1 MLRRALSAAPALS
14 RASSVLLSRPTPALA
29 RVQALRPV
37 LPALQQRRGMGAAAF
52 LDEADVTDRVL
63 GCLKNFQKVDPTKV
77 RGSACRRS
85 SQWLPERARAA
96 LTYAPVCWRSQVTAT
111 SHFLTD
117 LGLDSLDAVEVVMS
131 FEDEFAIEIPDADAE
146 KIVSTADAIKCA
158 SRSRTR
164 CAALS
169 GDCGG
174 LLAGLPART
183 AARARTAGVDCHPFA
198 FAGMCSSTL
207 TPSERAS
214 LGLHWHSSHRRH
226 KLRPASVSNS
236 ANTAPLCRTVERTKQ
251 HAGQRAPKAP
261 GPARGARRRASPRVQ
276 RRSRMLCRGSRAAR
290 WGRSK
295 LFIPTYRSCSEC
307 ASLMR
312 HCFRARSH
320 EEQSYAS
327 ETKFRGRS

>member
-1 MLRRALSAAPALS
+1 MNIHKTPFSAMLRRAVSRLAVAPALS

-111 SHFLTD
+111 SHFMND

-226 KLRPASVSNS
+226 KLEIRSRSRSFAI
-236 ANTAPLCRTVERTKQ
+236 
-251 HAGQRAPKAP
+251 
-261 GPARGARRRASPRVQ
+261 PARRTTTGPVETHRGRRRLAS
-276 RRSRMLCRGSRAAR
+276 RR
-290 WGRSK
+290 
-295 LFIPTYRSCSEC
+295 
-307 ASLMR
+307 
-312 HCFRARSH
+312 
-320 EEQSYAS
+320 
-327 ETKFRGRS
+327 

>member
-1 MLRRALSAAPALS
+1 MLRRAVSRLAAAPALS

-77 RGSACRRS
+77 RGSARRRS
-85 SQWLPERARAA
+85 SQRLPERARAA

-111 SHFLTD
+111 SHFMND

-164 CAALS
+164 CAALHSPATVALWKDDS
-169 GDCGG
+169 GGVWRPAEPACPHGRRRARGLLMLTAICSPSQVRAPAPSRQVREPHSDCGHEQQAPQAP
-174 LLAGLPART
+174 AGQCLTQRPLCRAVVRTKHARR
-183 AARARTAGVDCHPFA
+183 AARA
-198 FAGMCSSTL
+198 
-207 TPSERAS
+207 E
-214 LGLHWHSSHRRH
+214 
-226 KLRPASVSNS
+226 
-236 ANTAPLCRTVERTKQ
+236 
-251 HAGQRAPKAP
+251 
-261 GPARGARRRASPRVQ
+261 
-276 RRSRMLCRGSRAAR
+276 GSRP
-290 WGRSK
+290 G
-295 LFIPTYRSCSEC
+295 
-307 ASLMR
+307 
-312 HCFRARSH
+312 
-320 EEQSYAS
+320 
-327 ETKFRGRS
+327 